1 MKLIKKTDAA
11 GKGDVAEVLTHPIE
25 PLEVDTDAGRWSRFG
40 WLVVLFGFGGFM
52 LWALLAPL
60 DKGVPMSGTVAAQS
74 NRQAVQHQGG
84 GTVQE
89 ILVRDGDKVKEGQVV
104 VRMNPVIAKSAV
116 DMTEAQYLSAL
127 ASVARLT
134 AERDGLKKIT
144 FPQEIEQRRN
154 EPRVADLMM
163 LQNQL
168 LLSRQSALQ
177 SELSAVD
184 ESIAGLR
191 MQIQGLQE
199 GRDSKKEQ
207 MALLKEQL
215 GGMRDLAKEGYV
227 ARNRLLDLERTYAQ
241 LSGAVSEDIG
251 NIGRSQRQVV
261 ELTLRKS
268 QRMQEYQKEVRTQLS
283 EVQREVEA
291 QQARLTAQRFELQ
304 NVEVRAPASGTV
316 VGSAV
321 FTHGG
326 VVPPGFR
333 MMDIVPANDPLIVE
347 GHLPVNLVD
356 KVHPGLEVDLIF
368 AAFNQ
373 NKTPHIKGELL
384 TVSADRSVDEHTG
397 MPYYVVRV
405 KVSEEGQKQVAKHK
419 LDIRPGMPVELF
431 VKTGERTMMNYLM
444 RPIIDRM
451 QAAMGGD

>member
-1 MKLIKKTDAA
+1 MELIKKNNVA
-11 GKGDVAEVLTHPIE
+11 KRDVAEVLTHPIE
-25 PLEVDTDAGRWSRFG
+25 PVEVDTDSSRWSRFG

-60 DKGVPMSGTVAAQS
+60 DKGVPMSGTVSAQS
-74 NRQAVQHQGG
+74 NRQAVQHLGG
-84 GTVQE
+84 GTVQK
-89 ILVRDGDKVKEGQVV
+89 ILVRDGDTVKAGQVV
-104 VRMNPVIAKSAV
+104 ARMNPITATSAV
-116 DMTEAQYLSAL
+116 EMTESQYLSAL
-127 ASVARLT
+127 ASAARLT
-134 AERDGLKKIT
+134 AERDGLKQIS
-144 FPQEIEQRRN
+144 FPQVLLDRRN
-154 EPRVADLMM
+154 EPRVAELMS

-168 LLSRQSALQ
+168 LMSRQSALQ
-177 SELSAVD
+177 SELSAGN
-184 ESIAGLR
+184 ESIAGLK

-199 GRDSKKEQ
+199 SRDSKKEQ
-207 MALLKEQL
+207 MTMLKEQL

-251 NIGRSQRQVV
+251 NIGRAQRQVV

-268 QRMQEYQKEVRTQLS
+268 QRTQEYQKEVRTQLS
-283 EVQREVEA
+283 EIQREVEG
-291 QQARLTAQRFELQ
+291 QHARLTAQRFDLQ

-316 VGSAV
+316 VGLAV
-321 FTHGG
+321 FTNGG
-326 VVPPGFR
+326 VIPSGFKL
-333 MMDIVPANDPLIVE
+333 MDIVPSGEPLIVE

-356 KVHPGLEVDLIF
+356 KVRPGLPVDLIF

-373 NKTPHIKGELL
+373 TKTPHIKGELL

-405 KVSEEGQKQVAKHK
+405 KVSAEGAKQVAQHK
-419 LDIRPGMPVELF
+419 LDIRSGMPVELF

-451 QAAMGGD
+451 QAATGGD